1 MRLDLLAAL
10 SGAMIAVQARVN
22 GELSH
27 QLNNGLQAAFVSF
40 GSGLLIILLIT
51 PFSSQIKEGIVNL
64 RAAVKNKEIAR
75 WKLLAGALG
84 GSFVAI
90 QTQIVPLIGVAIY
103 SVASIA
109 GQTAMSL
116 IVDRIGL
123 TGGGK
128 KLISPRRVLAAVLT
142 VIAVLVSVWDRIDA
156 NNLSMFAVT
165 AGGIA
170 GAIVGVQRALNGQ
183 INEYSHQSFTTSLL
197 NFITGTSFLMIL
209 IAIGLV
215 IGRNEL
221 SPLPSNP
228 WWIYT
233 GGVIG
238 VIYIAFTSTI
248 VQHLGVLT
256 FTLFSVG
263 GQLVGSLVIDLVSPT
278 KGVSVSAYLV
288 TGIFMTYAGVIGV
301 IYIAFISTIVQHLGV
316 LTFTLFSVGGQ
327 LISSLIIDFVSPT
340 NGVRV
345 SYYLITG
352 IAMTYLGVIA
362 GGVGS
367 SRVKKPQKQ

>member
-10 SGAMIAVQARVN
+10 SGAMIALQARAN

-27 QLNNGLQAAFVSF
+27 RLDNGLQAALVSF
-40 GSGLLIILLIT
+40 SSGLLIILLIT
-51 PFSSQIKEGIVNL
+51 PFSPHIKEGIRNL
-64 RAAVKNKEIAR
+64 RGAISRKEIAR
-75 WKLLAGALG
+75 WKLFAGALG
-84 GSFVAI
+84 GSFVAV

-116 IVDRIGL
+116 VIDRIGL

-128 KLISPRRVLAAVLT
+128 KLISPRRVIAAVLT
-142 VIAVLVSVWDRIDA
+142 VLAVLVSVWDRIDA
-156 NNLSMFAVT
+156 NNLSMIAVT
-165 AGGIA
+165 AGCFA

-197 NFITGTSFLMIL
+197 NFISGTTFLVIL
-209 IAIGLV
+209 IVAGVVL
-215 IGRNEL
+215 GKSHL
-221 SPLPSNP
+221 TPLPAGP

-233 GGVIG
+233 GGIIG

-263 GQLVGSLVIDLVSPT
+263 GQLAGSLIIDLVSPT
-278 KGVSVSAYLV
+278 DGVSVSAYLV
-288 TGIFMTYAGVIGV
+288 TG
-301 IYIAFISTIVQHLGV
+301 L
-316 LTFTLFSVGGQ
+316 
-327 LISSLIIDFVSPT
+327 
-340 NGVRV
+340 
-345 SYYLITG
+345 
-352 IAMTYLGVIA
+352 AMTYIGVIA
-362 GGVGS
+362 GGVS
-367 SRVKKPQKQ
+367 NLRVKKPQRR

>member
-10 SGAMIAVQARVN
+10 SGAMIALQARAN

-27 QLNNGLQAAFVSF
+27 RLNNGLQAALVSF
-40 GSGLLIILLIT
+40 GSGLLIIFVIT
-51 PFSSQIKEGIVNL
+51 LFNSTIKEGIKNL
-64 RAAVKNKEIAR
+64 RKAVANKEIAR

-116 IVDRIGL
+116 VVDRIGL

-142 VIAVLVSVWDRIDA
+142 VLAVLVSVWDRIDA

-170 GAIVGVQRALNGQ
+170 GAIVGIQRALNGQ

-197 NFITGTSFLMIL
+197 NFITGTSFLLIL
-209 IAIGLV
+209 IVAGL
-215 IGRNEL
+215 ILGRNEL
-221 SPLPSNP
+221 SPLPSGP

-263 GQLVGSLVIDLVSPT
+263 GQLVGSLIIDLVSPT
-278 KGVSVSAYLV
+278 DGVSVSAYLV
-288 TGIFMTYAGVIGV
+288 TGIVMTYA
-301 IYIAFISTIVQHLGV
+301 
-316 LTFTLFSVGGQ
+316 
-327 LISSLIIDFVSPT
+327 
-340 NGVRV
+340 
-345 SYYLITG
+345 
-352 IAMTYLGVIA
+352 GVIA

-367 SRVKKPQKQ
+367 SRVRKPQKL

>member
-10 SGAMIAVQARVN
+10 SGAMIALQARAN

-27 QLNNGLQAAFVSF
+27 RLNNGLQAALVSF
-40 GSGLLIILLIT
+40 GSGLLIIFVIT
-51 PFSSQIKEGIVNL
+51 LFNSTIKEGIKNL
-64 RAAVKNKEIAR
+64 RKAVANKEIAR
-75 WKLLAGALG
+75 WKLFAGALG

-116 IVDRIGL
+116 VVDRIGL

-142 VIAVLVSVWDRIDA
+142 VLAVLVSVWDRIDA

-170 GAIVGVQRALNGQ
+170 GAIVGIQRALNGQ

-197 NFITGTSFLMIL
+197 NFITGTSFLLIL
-209 IAIGLV
+209 IVAGL
-215 IGRNEL
+215 ILGRNEL
-221 SPLPSNP
+221 SPLPSGP

-256 FTLFSVG
+256 FNLFSVG
-263 GQLVGSLVIDLVSPT
+263 GQLVGSLIIDLVSPT
-278 KGVSVSAYLV
+278 DGVSVSAYLV
-288 TGIFMTYAGVIGV
+288 TGIVMTYA
-301 IYIAFISTIVQHLGV
+301 
-316 LTFTLFSVGGQ
+316 
-327 LISSLIIDFVSPT
+327 
-340 NGVRV
+340 
-345 SYYLITG
+345 
-352 IAMTYLGVIA
+352 GVIA

-367 SRVKKPQKQ
+367 SRVKKPQKL

>member
-10 SGAMIAVQARVN
+10 SGAMIALQARAN

-27 QLNNGLQAAFVSF
+27 RLDNGLQAALVSF
-40 GSGLLIILLIT
+40 SSGLLIILIIT
-51 PFSSQIKEGIVNL
+51 PFSPHIKQGIRNL
-64 RAAVKNKEIAR
+64 RSAISLKEIAR

-116 IVDRIGL
+116 VVDRIGL

-128 KLISPRRVLAAVLT
+128 KLISPRRVIAAVIT
-142 VIAVLVSVWDRIDA
+142 VVAVLVSVWDRIDA
-156 NNLSMFAVT
+156 NNLSMIAVT
-165 AGGIA
+165 AGCIA
-170 GAIVGVQRALNGQ
+170 GAVVGVQRALNGQ
-183 INEYSHQSFTTSLL
+183 INEHSQQSFTTSLL
-197 NFITGTSFLMIL
+197 NFITGTTFLLIL
-209 IAIGLV
+209 ILV
-215 IGRNEL
+215 GAVLGKNEL
-221 SPLPSNP
+221 SPLPAGP

-263 GQLVGSLVIDLVSPT
+263 GQLAASLIIDLVSPT
-278 KGVSVSAYLV
+278 DGVSVSTYLV
-288 TGIFMTYAGVIGV
+288 TG
-301 IYIAFISTIVQHLGV
+301 L
-316 LTFTLFSVGGQ
+316 
-327 LISSLIIDFVSPT
+327 
-340 NGVRV
+340 
-345 SYYLITG
+345 
-352 IAMTYLGVIA
+352 AMTYVGVIA
-362 GGVGS
+362 GGVS
-367 SRVKKPQKQ
+367 NSRMQKPKRR

>member
-10 SGAMIAVQARVN
+10 SGAMIALQARAN

-27 QLNNGLQAAFVSF
+27 RLNNGLQAALVSF
-40 GSGLLIILLIT
+40 GSGLLIIFVIT
-51 PFSSQIKEGIVNL
+51 LFNSTIKEGIKNL
-64 RAAVKNKEIAR
+64 RTAVANKEIAR
-75 WKLLAGALG
+75 WKLFAGALG

-116 IVDRIGL
+116 VVDRIGL

-128 KLISPRRVLAAVLT
+128 KLISPRRVLAAFLT
-142 VIAVLVSVWDRIDA
+142 VLAVLVSVWDRIDA
-156 NNLSMFAVT
+156 NDLSMFAVT

-170 GAIVGVQRALNGQ
+170 GAIVGIQRALNGQ

-197 NFITGTSFLMIL
+197 NFITGTSFLLIL
-209 IAIGLV
+209 IVAGL
-215 IGRNEL
+215 ILGRNEL
-221 SPLPSNP
+221 SPLPSGP

-263 GQLVGSLVIDLVSPT
+263 GQLVGSLIIDLVSPT
-278 KGVSVSAYLV
+278 DGVSVSAYLV
-288 TGIFMTYAGVIGV
+288 TGIVMTYA
-301 IYIAFISTIVQHLGV
+301 
-316 LTFTLFSVGGQ
+316 
-327 LISSLIIDFVSPT
+327 
-340 NGVRV
+340 
-345 SYYLITG
+345 
-352 IAMTYLGVIA
+352 GVIA

-367 SRVKKPQKQ
+367 SRVKKPQKL

>member
-10 SGAMIAVQARVN
+10 SGAMIALQARAN

-27 QLNNGLQAAFVSF
+27 RLNNGLQAALVSF
-40 GSGLLIILLIT
+40 GSGLWIIFVIT
-51 PFSSQIKEGIVNL
+51 LFNSKIKEGIKNL
-64 RAAVKNKEIAR
+64 RRSVANKEIAR
-75 WKLLAGALG
+75 WKLFAGALG

-128 KLISPRRVLAAVLT
+128 KPISPRRVLAAFLT
-142 VIAVLVSVWDRIDA
+142 VLAVLVSVWDRIDA
-156 NNLSMFAVT
+156 NNLSILAVT
-165 AGGIA
+165 AGGVA

-183 INEYSHQSFTTSLL
+183 INEYSQQSFTTSLL
-197 NFITGTSFLMIL
+197 NFITGTSFLVIL
-209 IAIGLV
+209 IIAGIVL
-215 IGRNEL
+215 GRNEL
-221 SPLPSNP
+221 SPLPSGP

-263 GQLVGSLVIDLVSPT
+263 GQLVGSLIIDLVSPT

-288 TGIFMTYAGVIGV
+288 TGIVMTYAGVV
-301 IYIAFISTIVQHLGV
+301 
-316 LTFTLFSVGGQ
+316 
-327 LISSLIIDFVSPT
+327 
-340 NGVRV
+340 
-345 SYYLITG
+345 
-352 IAMTYLGVIA
+352 A
-362 GGVGS
+362 GGVGNQ
-367 SRVKKPQKQ
+367 RVRK

>member
-10 SGAMIAVQARVN
+10 SGAMIALQARAN

-27 QLNNGLQAAFVSF
+27 RLNNGLQAALVSF
-40 GSGLLIILLIT
+40 GSGLIINFIIT
-51 PFSSQIKEGIVNL
+51 LFNSKIKEGIKNL
-64 RAAVKNKEIAR
+64 RQSVANKEIAC
-75 WKLLAGALG
+75 WKLFAGALG

-142 VIAVLVSVWDRIDA
+142 VLAVLVSVWDRIDA
-156 NNLSMFAVT
+156 NNLSMLAVT

-183 INEYSHQSFTTSLL
+183 INEHSHQSFTTSLL
-197 NFITGTSFLMIL
+197 NFMTGTAFLLIL
-209 IAIGLV
+209 IIAGILL
-215 IGRNEL
+215 GRNEL
-221 SPLPSNP
+221 SPLPSGP

-278 KGVSVSAYLV
+278 DGVSVSAYLV
-288 TGIFMTYAGVIGV
+288 TGIVMTYAGVV
-301 IYIAFISTIVQHLGV
+301 
-316 LTFTLFSVGGQ
+316 
-327 LISSLIIDFVSPT
+327 
-340 NGVRV
+340 
-345 SYYLITG
+345 
-352 IAMTYLGVIA
+352 A
-362 GGVGS
+362 GGVGNQ
-367 SRVKKPQKQ
+367 RVRK